1 MRPLPERLQDVEV
14 GLLEHLL
21 QRGGDVV
28 VVARELGVGGP
39 GGAEGLD
46 HPVGEDPPDRRRPL
60 VPGHVD
66 ALLVVQE
73 VVEAELEH
81 RPVELHELAHLVEV
95 ARLAVGREA
104 HHLALVAVVREAEP
118 LRDRGVEDP
127 ERVRVEDA
135 LEHLELV
142 AVALGE
148 HRRGEVA
155 EAVDGEDRGVLE
167 RRDEERARDVRLV
180 VLDVVEA
187 GGEGVRLDPE
197 PLRERRADVAD
208 ARRVLEAGLE
218 VAGARAVADR
228 AQQLL
233 AEVRLRVARD
243 GDVVELLGLQ
253 ARVGEAPR
261 GGQRRE
267 AGAVLDA
274 VETLLLG
281 GCDELAVD
289 DESCGRVTV
298 EGVEP
303 QDRGHRPPFC
313 QSFVAELL
321 GARRRA

>member
-1 MRPLPERLQDVEV
+1 MWWLVSSRV
-14 GLLEHLL
+14 G
-21 QRGGDVV
+21 R
-28 VVARELGVGGP
+28 A
-39 GGAEGLD
+39 GGAERLD
-46 HPVGEDPPDRRRPL
+46 HPVGEDAPDRRRPF

-81 RPVELHELAHLVEV
+81 GPVELHELAHLVEV
-95 ARLAVGREA
+95 ARLAVGGEA

-118 LRDRGVEDP
+118 LRDGGVEDP

-135 LEHLELV
+135 LEHLEAV
-142 AVALGE
+142 PVALGE

-155 EAVDGEDRGVLE
+155 EAVDREDRRVLE
-167 RRDEERARDVRLV
+167 RRDEERARHVGLV

-187 GGEGVRLDPE
+187 RREGVRLDPE
-197 PLRERRADVAD
+197 PLCERRADVAH

-218 VAGARAVADR
+218 VAGARPVADR
-228 AQQLL
+228 AEELL

-253 ARVGEAPR
+253 AGVSETPR
-261 GGQRRE
+261 GGQRGK

-281 GCDELAVD
+281 GGDELAVD

-303 QDRGHRPPFC
+303 QDRGHLPAFC

-321 GARRRA
+321 GVSSAGARLCAAAAV